1 MLISILAPYAASP
14 LAASPPSAS
23 PDARTLGAT
32 AYPRVRQV
40 APAASPS
47 AIQGAAPRD
56 QAFAQ
61 WTALLD
67 QIQQTWERE
76 HKSNAIPTELDPRR
90 GLPARP
96 AADLQEDRALMARV
110 ESSDSESNLS
120 GSDLAAD
127 SDSDSGFEVGPAD
140 LLLTDSSDDEG
151 PLEVP
156 GEEPRLDP
164 PRAHPSGGPEA
175 VS

>member
-1 MLISILAPYAASP
+1 LIFIMLISILAPYAASP
-14 LAASPPSAS
+14 LAASQLSAS

-61 WTALLD
+61 WMALLD

-76 HKSNAIPTELDPRR
+76 HKSNAIPTEFDPRR
-90 GLPARP
+90 RLPARP
-96 AADLQEDRALMARV
+96 AADLQEDRA
-110 ESSDSESNLS
+110 
-120 GSDLAAD
+120 
-127 SDSDSGFEVGPAD
+127 
-140 LLLTDSSDDEG
+140 
-151 PLEVP
+151 
-156 GEEPRLDP
+156 
-164 PRAHPSGGPEA
+164 
-175 VS
+175 

>member
-1 MLISILAPYAASP
+1 MWEASGGSPLQKASTTSLIFIMLISILAPYAASP
-14 LAASPPSAS
+14 LAASQPSAS
-23 PDARTLGAT
+23 LDARTLGAT

-76 HKSNAIPTELDPRR
+76 
-90 GLPARP
+90 
-96 AADLQEDRALMARV
+96 RALMARV

-120 GSDLAAD
+120 GSDLTAD
-127 SDSDSGFEVGPAD
+127 SDSDSDFEVGPAD
-140 LLLTDSSDDEG
+140 LLLTDSSDD
-151 PLEVP
+151 
-156 GEEPRLDP
+156 EEPRLDP

-175 VS
+175 GG

>member
-76 HKSNAIPTELDPRR
+76 
-90 GLPARP
+90 
-96 AADLQEDRALMARV
+96 RALMAGV

-175 VS
+175 GG